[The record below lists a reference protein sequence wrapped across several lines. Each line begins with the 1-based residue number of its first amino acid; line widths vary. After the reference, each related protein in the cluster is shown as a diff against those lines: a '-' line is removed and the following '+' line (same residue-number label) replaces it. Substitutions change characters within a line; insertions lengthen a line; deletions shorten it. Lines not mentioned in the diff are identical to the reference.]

1 MNNTATVLLWGT
13 TVGYFHLDE
22 GKKYVSFEY
31 DKNFLNMGIEVSPI
45 KMPLSNRVYEFP
57 ELVSPAF
64 KGVPGLIADSLP
76 DKFGNAVIDQWLA
89 SEGRTPE
96 SFNVIERL
104 CYTGKRGMGALE
116 YVPAINALGNQDDKI
131 SIARL
136 VDFASAVLAEKENI
150 LLSSQNEVEFKQLL
164 KLGTSAGGARA
175 KAVIAYNIKT
185 GDIRSGQV
193 DLDDGYDYWLIKFD
207 GVTKNGDHNLED
219 VVEYTLIEYA
229 YYKMALEAGI
239 VMSECKLLEEG
250 SRKHFMTKRFDRVD
264 GKKLHM
270 QSLGALMHIDY
281 NEPGLCSYE
290 LAALTARRLGLPS
303 SDIEQ
308 FFRRMVFNVLAVNQ
322 DDHVKNIS
330 FLMDRN
336 GIWSLS
342 PAYDITFASDSG
354 NKWLQAHQMTINGK
368 KSNILMEDMI
378 ACGQN
383 MDLTRY
389 KCKKIIEEVNS
400 AVKEWRT
407 IARSAN
413 IKENTINMIE
423 KEIKNI
429 VSDNKR
435 GINE

>member
-1 MNNTATVLLWGT
+1 MNRTATVTLWGT
-13 TVGYFHLDE
+13 TVGYFHLEE

-31 DKNFLNMGIEVSPI
+31 EKEFVRMGIEIAPI
-45 KMPLSNRVYEFP
+45 MMPLSNRVYEFP
-57 ELVSPAF
+57 ELVIPAF
-64 KGVPGLIADSLP
+64 KGVPGLLADSLP

-96 SFNVIERL
+96 SFHVVERL

-116 YVPAINALGNQDDKI
+116 YMPAINLRDGKQDKI
-131 SIARL
+131 NIAKL
-136 VDFASAVLAEKENI
+136 VEFASAVLEEREHI
-150 LLSSQNEVEFKQLL
+150 HLSAKKDMNYNQLL

-175 KAVIAYNIKT
+175 KAVIAYHEKT

-193 DLDDGYDYWLIKFD
+193 EAELGYDYWLIKFD
-207 GVTKNGDHNLED
+207 GVTKNGDHNLDD
-219 VVEYTLIEYA
+219 VPEYTMIEYA
-229 YYKMALEAGI
+229 YYLMALKAGI
-239 VMSECKLLEEG
+239 VMNECKMLEEG
-250 SRKHFMTKRFDRVD
+250 GRKHFMTKRFDRVN

-270 QSLGALMHIDY
+270 QSLGAISHIDY

-290 LAALTARRLGLPS
+290 MAALTARRIGLPS

-336 GIWSLS
+336 GLWSLS
-342 PAYDITFASDSG
+342 PAYDVTFACDAS

-368 KSNILMEDMI
+368 QSNILMNDLI

-383 MDLTRY
+383 MDLKTS
-389 KCKKIIEEVNS
+389 KCKKIIEEVKA
-400 AVKEWRT
+400 AVDEWQLIAQSVGIKERT
-407 IARSAN
+407 IGL
-413 IKENTINMIE
+413 IQKTM
-423 KEIKNI
+423 
-429 VSDNKR
+429 VSNR
-435 GINE
+435 VE